1 MENKINVLDF
11 KVANLIAAG
20 EVVERPA
27 SAIKELIENSVDA
40 GAKNITVEI
49 QNGGI
54 SLMRVTDDGCGMSRE
69 DTEMCIRR
77 HATSKI
83 KDASDLAYII
93 TLGFRGEALAAIASV
108 SRLRIFS
115 KRREDQVGTLLSS
128 DGGRN
133 VTVTE
138 TGCASGTTVI
148 AEELFANVPARRK
161 FLKKDAAE
169 TMAVTGIVE
178 KAALAHP
185 EIAISLICDGKLR
198 YRTSGDGDLRS
209 AIYAVMGRECANNL
223 IPVRALSDGI
233 EINGF
238 VGTPELIRKNR
249 HGESFFLNGRYVRNT
264 TAQSALEAAF
274 RTYIPSDKFPM
285 SVLHL
290 KIHPSLVDVNVHPAK
305 LEVKFAEERKVFE
318 AIYAAVRGAL
328 THSIPRPEYGE
339 RTPEDKRQ
347 EGEAALSSFVPLP
360 DRTERKKPEERSL
373 FTESGG
379 LRTRSANDGFG
390 AGASGIGSTSGG
402 SGASSFGSVVVGSAG
417 VGSVDSDG
425 AYTPK
430 RFRALNAAERAA
442 LEGGSATQPGGGF
455 AVGNI
460 DRRLLDIEYDG
471 ALPQEK
477 TASGA
482 TENNGAAVGIGDGIA
497 ENDGA
502 TGNYGTT
509 DVSSDASGGADGAPI
524 RRDGPEHGFTPAPD
538 PFASRRAA
546 SVPAMSS
553 ACGTENGAGSA
564 AEKYGSG
571 NGVGAV
577 GREIGN
583 GVGAYGGEFGND
595 TETGDHGDRSNS
607 GNGAYGG
614 AGGSDSGDDN
624 ILRDPSAGLHTGSS
638 AVYPGT
644 SAVGSASA
652 DSTAHAPVYYRIIGI
667 AANAYVFVEVSD
679 GVVVIDKHA
688 AHERI
693 LFERMKENMYASR
706 RCEQLLLI
714 PETLQLS
721 PEEFAAACEYRDEI
735 EKTGFSFDA
744 DEETLGVKLTSRPSE
759 IEQSATGDV
768 FMQILSSLCSGGDG
782 AERSQSDMY
791 ERALFQASCK
801 AAVKAGREDDISHIE
816 YICEAVMNDPRIRF
830 CPHGR
835 PVSFELTTHD
845 IEKRFKR
852 I

>member
-238 VGTPELIRKNR
+238 VGTPEHIRKNR
-249 HGESFFLNGRYVRNT
+249 HGESFFLNGRYVSNT

-339 RTPEDKRQ
+339 RTPDDKRQ

-360 DRTERKKPEERSL
+360 DRTERKKPEDRSL
-373 FTESGG
+373 FIEASG
-379 LRTRSANDGFG
+379 LRTRSAHDCFG
-390 AGASGIGSTSGG
+390 TGTS
-402 SGASSFGSVVVGSAG
+402 G
-417 VGSVDSDG
+417 VGSMSG
-425 AYTPK
+425 GT
-430 RFRALNAAERAA
+430 
-442 LEGGSATQPGGGF
+442 GSASLGTVG
-455 AVGNI
+455 AGNI

-477 TASGA
+477 TAGGA
-482 TENNGAAVGIGDGIA
+482 TENNGAAVGVGDGIA
-497 ENDGA
+497 ENDDVS
-502 TGNYGTT
+502 GNYATT
-509 DVSSDASGGADGAPI
+509 DVSSDMSGGADGAPI

-538 PFASRRAA
+538 PFASRRSA
-546 SVPAMSS
+546 SVHAMSS
-553 ACGTENGAGSA
+553 ACGTDSGAFGNGTESGDHGNISNKGNGAG
-564 AEKYGSG
+564 G
-571 NGVGAV
+571 
-577 GREIGN
+577 
-583 GVGAYGGEFGND
+583 
-595 TETGDHGDRSNS
+595 T
-607 GNGAYGG
+607 
-614 AGGSDSGDDN
+614 GGSDAGDDN
-624 ILRDPSAGLHTGSS
+624 ILRDPSAGLYTGGASG
-638 AVYPGT
+638 VYPGT
-644 SAVGSASA
+644 SAVGSVSG
-652 DSTAHAPVYYRIIGI
+652 DNTSHVPVYYRIFGI

-714 PETLQLS
+714 PEILQLS

-768 FMQILSSLCSGGDG
+768 FMQILSSLSSGGDG

-816 YICEAVMNDPRIRF
+816 YICDAVMNDPRIRF

-835 PVSFELTTHD
+835 PVSFELTTRD

>member
-238 VGTPELIRKNR
+238 VDTPELIRKNR

-264 TAQSALEAAF
+264 TVQSALEAAF

-339 RTPEDKRQ
+339 RTPDDKRQ

-360 DRTERKKPEERSL
+360 DRTERKKPEDRSL
-373 FTESGG
+373 FIDASG
-379 LRTRSANDGFG
+379 LRTRSVHDCFG
-390 AGASGIGSTSGG
+390 TGASGVGSMSGG
-402 SGASSFGSVVVGSAG
+402 TGSASLG
-417 VGSVDSDG
+417 TVG
-425 AYTPK
+425 A
-430 RFRALNAAERAA
+430 
-442 LEGGSATQPGGGF
+442 
-455 AVGNI
+455 GNI

-471 ALPQEK
+471 ALTQEK
-477 TASGA
+477 TAGGA
-482 TENNGAAVGIGDGIA
+482 TENNGAAVGVGDGIA
-497 ENDGA
+497 ENDDVS
-502 TGNYGTT
+502 GNYATT
-509 DVSSDASGGADGAPI
+509 DVSSDMSGGADGAPI

-538 PFASRRAA
+538 PFASRRSA
-546 SVPAMSS
+546 SVHAMSS
-553 ACGTENGAGSA
+553 ACGTDSGAF
-564 AEKYGSG
+564 G
-571 NGVGAV
+571 NG
-577 GREIGN
+577 
-583 GVGAYGGEFGND
+583 
-595 TETGDHGDRSNS
+595 TESGDHGNISNK
-607 GNGAYGG
+607 GNGAGG
-614 AGGSDSGDDN
+614 AGGSDAGDDN
-624 ILRDPSAGLHTGSS
+624 ILRDPSAGLYTGGASGG
-638 AVYPGT
+638 YPGT
-644 SAVGSASA
+644 SAVGTVSGDNTS
-652 DSTAHAPVYYRIIGI
+652 HVPVYYRIIGI

-714 PETLQLS
+714 PEILQLS

-768 FMQILSSLCSGGDG
+768 FMQILSSLSSGGDG

-816 YICEAVMNDPRIRF
+816 YICDAVMNDPRIRF

-835 PVSFELTTHD
+835 PVSFELTTRD

>member
-1 MENKINVLDF
+1 MKGSDTALENKINVLDF

-264 TAQSALEAAF
+264 TVQSALEAAF

-339 RTPEDKRQ
+339 RTPDDKRQ

-360 DRTERKKPEERSL
+360 DRTERKKPEDRSL
-373 FTESGG
+373 FIDASG
-379 LRTRSANDGFG
+379 LRTRSVHDCFG
-390 AGASGIGSTSGG
+390 TGASGVGSMSGG
-402 SGASSFGSVVVGSAG
+402 TGSASLG
-417 VGSVDSDG
+417 TVG
-425 AYTPK
+425 A
-430 RFRALNAAERAA
+430 
-442 LEGGSATQPGGGF
+442 
-455 AVGNI
+455 GNI

-471 ALPQEK
+471 ALTQEK
-477 TASGA
+477 TAGGA
-482 TENNGAAVGIGDGIA
+482 TENNGAAVGVGDGIA
-497 ENDGA
+497 ENDDVS
-502 TGNYGTT
+502 GNYATT
-509 DVSSDASGGADGAPI
+509 DVSSDMSGGADGAPI

-538 PFASRRAA
+538 PFASRRSA
-546 SVPAMSS
+546 SVHAMSS
-553 ACGTENGAGSA
+553 ACGTDSGAF
-564 AEKYGSG
+564 G
-571 NGVGAV
+571 NG
-577 GREIGN
+577 
-583 GVGAYGGEFGND
+583 
-595 TETGDHGDRSNS
+595 TESGDHGNISNK
-607 GNGAYGG
+607 GNGAGG
-614 AGGSDSGDDN
+614 AGGSDAGDDN
-624 ILRDPSAGLHTGSS
+624 ILRDPSAGLYTGGASGG
-638 AVYPGT
+638 YPGT
-644 SAVGSASA
+644 SAVGTVSGDNTS
-652 DSTAHAPVYYRIIGI
+652 HVPVYYRIIGI

-714 PETLQLS
+714 PEILQLS

-759 IEQSATGDV
+759 IEQSATGT
-768 FMQILSSLCSGGDG
+768 
-782 AERSQSDMY
+782 Y
-791 ERALFQASCK
+791 SC
-801 AAVKAGREDDISHIE
+801 RYS
-816 YICEAVMNDPRIRF
+816 PR
-830 CPHGR
+830 
-835 PVSFELTTHD
+835 
-845 IEKRFKR
+845 
-852 I
+852 

>member
-339 RTPEDKRQ
+339 RTPDDKRQ

-360 DRTERKKPEERSL
+360 DRTERKKPEDRSL
-373 FTESGG
+373 FIEASG
-379 LRTRSANDGFG
+379 LRTRSVHDCFG
-390 AGASGIGSTSGG
+390 TGASGVGSMSGG
-402 SGASSFGSVVVGSAG
+402 TGSASLG
-417 VGSVDSDG
+417 TVG
-425 AYTPK
+425 A
-430 RFRALNAAERAA
+430 
-442 LEGGSATQPGGGF
+442 
-455 AVGNI
+455 GNI

-477 TASGA
+477 TAGGA
-482 TENNGAAVGIGDGIA
+482 TENNGAAVGVGDGIA
-497 ENDGA
+497 ENDDVS
-502 TGNYGTT
+502 GNCATT
-509 DVSSDASGGADGAPI
+509 DVSSDMSGGADGAPI

-538 PFASRRAA
+538 PFASRRSA
-546 SVPAMSS
+546 SVHAMSS
-553 ACGTENGAGSA
+553 ACGTDSGAF
-564 AEKYGSG
+564 G
-571 NGVGAV
+571 NG
-577 GREIGN
+577 
-583 GVGAYGGEFGND
+583 
-595 TETGDHGDRSNS
+595 TESGDHGNISNK
-607 GNGAYGG
+607 GNGAGG
-614 AGGSDSGDDN
+614 AGGSDAGDDN
-624 ILRDPSAGLHTGSS
+624 ILRDPSAGLYTGGASG
-638 AVYPGT
+638 VYPGT
-644 SAVGSASA
+644 SAVGTVSGDNTS
-652 DSTAHAPVYYRIIGI
+652 HVPVYYRIIGI

-714 PETLQLS
+714 PEILQLS

-768 FMQILSSLCSGGDG
+768 FMQILSSLSSGGDG

-816 YICEAVMNDPRIRF
+816 YICDAVMNDPRIRF

-835 PVSFELTTHD
+835 PVSFELTTRD

>member
-339 RTPEDKRQ
+339 RTPDDKRQ

-360 DRTERKKPEERSL
+360 DRTERKKPEDRSL
-373 FTESGG
+373 FIEASG
-379 LRTRSANDGFG
+379 LRTRSAHDCFG
-390 AGASGIGSTSGG
+390 TGTS
-402 SGASSFGSVVVGSAG
+402 G
-417 VGSVDSDG
+417 VGSMSG
-425 AYTPK
+425 GT
-430 RFRALNAAERAA
+430 
-442 LEGGSATQPGGGF
+442 GSASLGTVG
-455 AVGNI
+455 AGNI

-477 TASGA
+477 TAGGA
-482 TENNGAAVGIGDGIA
+482 TENNGAAVGVGDGIA
-497 ENDGA
+497 ENDDVS
-502 TGNYGTT
+502 GNYATT
-509 DVSSDASGGADGAPI
+509 DVSSDMSGGADGAPI

-538 PFASRRAA
+538 PFASRRSA
-546 SVPAMSS
+546 SVHAMSS
-553 ACGTENGAGSA
+553 ACGTDSGAFGNGTECGDHGNISNKGNGAG
-564 AEKYGSG
+564 G
-571 NGVGAV
+571 
-577 GREIGN
+577 
-583 GVGAYGGEFGND
+583 
-595 TETGDHGDRSNS
+595 T
-607 GNGAYGG
+607 
-614 AGGSDSGDDN
+614 GGSDAGDDN
-624 ILRDPSAGLHTGSS
+624 ILRDPSAGLYTGGASG
-638 AVYPGT
+638 VYPGT
-644 SAVGSASA
+644 SAVGSVSG
-652 DSTAHAPVYYRIIGI
+652 DNTSHVPVYYRIIGI

-714 PETLQLS
+714 PEILQLS

-768 FMQILSSLCSGGDG
+768 FMQILSSLSSGGDG

-816 YICEAVMNDPRIRF
+816 YICDAVMNDPRIRF

-835 PVSFELTTHD
+835 PVSFELTTRD

>member
-339 RTPEDKRQ
+339 RTPDDKRQ

-360 DRTERKKPEERSL
+360 DRTERKKPEDRSL
-373 FTESGG
+373 FIEASG
-379 LRTRSANDGFG
+379 LRTRSAHDCFG
-390 AGASGIGSTSGG
+390 TGTS
-402 SGASSFGSVVVGSAG
+402 G
-417 VGSVDSDG
+417 VGSMSG
-425 AYTPK
+425 GT
-430 RFRALNAAERAA
+430 
-442 LEGGSATQPGGGF
+442 GSASLGTVG
-455 AVGNI
+455 AGNI

-477 TASGA
+477 TAGGA
-482 TENNGAAVGIGDGIA
+482 TENNGAAVGVGDGIA
-497 ENDGA
+497 ESDDVS
-502 TGNYGTT
+502 GNYATT
-509 DVSSDASGGADGAPI
+509 DVSSDMSGGADGAPI

-538 PFASRRAA
+538 PFASRRSA
-546 SVPAMSS
+546 SVHAMSS
-553 ACGTENGAGSA
+553 ACGTDSGAFGNGTESGDHGNISNKGNGAG
-564 AEKYGSG
+564 G
-571 NGVGAV
+571 
-577 GREIGN
+577 
-583 GVGAYGGEFGND
+583 
-595 TETGDHGDRSNS
+595 T
-607 GNGAYGG
+607 
-614 AGGSDSGDDN
+614 GGSDAGDDN
-624 ILRDPSAGLHTGSS
+624 ILRDPSAGLYTGGASG
-638 AVYPGT
+638 VYPGT
-644 SAVGSASA
+644 SAVGSVSG
-652 DSTAHAPVYYRIIGI
+652 DNTSHVPVYYRIIGI

-714 PETLQLS
+714 PEILQLS

-768 FMQILSSLCSGGDG
+768 FMQILSSLSSGGDG

-816 YICEAVMNDPRIRF
+816 YICDAVMNDPRIRF

-835 PVSFELTTHD
+835 PVSFELTTRD

>member
-1 MENKINVLDF
+1 MKGSDTALENKINVLDF

-264 TAQSALEAAF
+264 TVQSALEAAF

-339 RTPEDKRQ
+339 RTPDDKRQ

-360 DRTERKKPEERSL
+360 DRTERKKPEDRSL
-373 FTESGG
+373 FIDASG
-379 LRTRSANDGFG
+379 LRTRSVHDCFG
-390 AGASGIGSTSGG
+390 TGASGVGSMSGG
-402 SGASSFGSVVVGSAG
+402 TGSASLG
-417 VGSVDSDG
+417 TVG
-425 AYTPK
+425 A
-430 RFRALNAAERAA
+430 
-442 LEGGSATQPGGGF
+442 
-455 AVGNI
+455 GNI

-471 ALPQEK
+471 ALTQEK
-477 TASGA
+477 TAGGA
-482 TENNGAAVGIGDGIA
+482 TENNGAAVGVGDGIA
-497 ENDGA
+497 ENDDVS
-502 TGNYGTT
+502 GNYATT
-509 DVSSDASGGADGAPI
+509 DVSSDMSGGADGAPI

-538 PFASRRAA
+538 PFASRRSA
-546 SVPAMSS
+546 SVHAMSS
-553 ACGTENGAGSA
+553 ACGTDSGAF
-564 AEKYGSG
+564 G
-571 NGVGAV
+571 NG
-577 GREIGN
+577 
-583 GVGAYGGEFGND
+583 
-595 TETGDHGDRSNS
+595 TESGDHGNISNK
-607 GNGAYGG
+607 GNGAGG
-614 AGGSDSGDDN
+614 AGGSDAGDDN
-624 ILRDPSAGLHTGSS
+624 ILRDPSAGLYTGGASGG
-638 AVYPGT
+638 YPGT
-644 SAVGSASA
+644 SAVGTVSGDNTS
-652 DSTAHAPVYYRIIGI
+652 HVPVYYRIIGI

-714 PETLQLS
+714 PEILQLS

-768 FMQILSSLCSGGDG
+768 FMQILSSLSSGGDG

-816 YICEAVMNDPRIRF
+816 YICGAVMNDPRIRF

-835 PVSFELTTHD
+835 PVSFELTTRD

>member
-1 MENKINVLDF
+1 MKGSDTALENKINVLDF

-108 SRLRIFS
+108 LRLRIFS

-169 TMAVTGIVE
+169 TMVVTGIVE

-339 RTPEDKRQ
+339 RTPDDKRQ

-360 DRTERKKPEERSL
+360 DRTERKKPEDRSL
-373 FTESGG
+373 FIEASA
-379 LRTRSANDGFG
+379 LRTRSAHDCFG
-390 AGASGIGSTSGG
+390 TGASGVGSMSGG
-402 SGASSFGSVVVGSAG
+402 TGSASLG
-417 VGSVDSDG
+417 TVG
-425 AYTPK
+425 A
-430 RFRALNAAERAA
+430 
-442 LEGGSATQPGGGF
+442 
-455 AVGNI
+455 GNI

-477 TASGA
+477 TAGVA
-482 TENNGAAVGIGDGIA
+482 TEKNGAAVGVGDGIA
-497 ENDGA
+497 ENDDVS
-502 TGNYGTT
+502 GNYATT
-509 DVSSDASGGADGAPI
+509 DVSSDMSGGADGAPI

-538 PFASRRAA
+538 PFASRRSA
-546 SVPAMSS
+546 SVHAMSS
-553 ACGTENGAGSA
+553 ACGTDSGAF
-564 AEKYGSG
+564 G
-571 NGVGAV
+571 NGN
-577 GREIGN
+577 ES
-583 GVGAYGGEFGND
+583 
-595 TETGDHGDRSNS
+595 GDHGNISNK
-607 GNGAYGG
+607 GNGAGG
-614 AGGSDSGDDN
+614 AGGSDAGDDN
-624 ILRDPSAGLHTGSS
+624 ILRDPSAGLYTGGASG
-638 AVYPGT
+638 VYPGA
-644 SAVGSASA
+644 SAVGSVSGNNT
-652 DSTAHAPVYYRIIGI
+652 SHVPVYYRIIGI

-714 PETLQLS
+714 PEILQLS

-768 FMQILSSLCSGGDG
+768 FMQILSSLSSGGDG

-816 YICEAVMNDPRIRF
+816 YICDAVMNDPRIRF

-835 PVSFELTTHD
+835 PVSFELTTRD

>member
-1 MENKINVLDF
+1 MKGSDTALENKINVLDF

-264 TAQSALEAAF
+264 TVQSALEAAF

-339 RTPEDKRQ
+339 RTPDDKRQ

-360 DRTERKKPEERSL
+360 DRTERKKPEDRSL
-373 FTESGG
+373 FIDASG
-379 LRTRSANDGFG
+379 LRTRSVHDCFG
-390 AGASGIGSTSGG
+390 TGASGVGSMSGG
-402 SGASSFGSVVVGSAG
+402 TGSASLG
-417 VGSVDSDG
+417 TVG
-425 AYTPK
+425 A
-430 RFRALNAAERAA
+430 
-442 LEGGSATQPGGGF
+442 
-455 AVGNI
+455 GNI

-471 ALPQEK
+471 ALTQEK
-477 TASGA
+477 TAGGA
-482 TENNGAAVGIGDGIA
+482 TENNGAAVGVGDGIA
-497 ENDGA
+497 ENDDVS
-502 TGNYGTT
+502 GNYATT
-509 DVSSDASGGADGAPI
+509 DVSSDMSGGADGAPI

-538 PFASRRAA
+538 PFASRRSA
-546 SVPAMSS
+546 SVHAMSS
-553 ACGTENGAGSA
+553 ACGTDSGAF
-564 AEKYGSG
+564 G
-571 NGVGAV
+571 NG
-577 GREIGN
+577 
-583 GVGAYGGEFGND
+583 
-595 TETGDHGDRSNS
+595 TESGDHGNISNK
-607 GNGAYGG
+607 GNGAGG
-614 AGGSDSGDDN
+614 AGGSDAGDDN
-624 ILRDPSAGLHTGSS
+624 ILRDPSAGLYTGGASGG
-638 AVYPGT
+638 YPGT
-644 SAVGSASA
+644 SAVGTVSGDNTS
-652 DSTAHAPVYYRIIGI
+652 HVPVYYRIIGI

-714 PETLQLS
+714 PEILQLS

-768 FMQILSSLCSGGDG
+768 FMQILSSLSSGGDG

-816 YICEAVMNDPRIRF
+816 YICDAVMNDPRIRF

-835 PVSFELTTHD
+835 PVSFELTTRD

>member
-1 MENKINVLDF
+1 MKGSDTALENKINVLDF

-339 RTPEDKRQ
+339 RTPDDKRQ

-360 DRTERKKPEERSL
+360 DRTERKKPEDRSL
-373 FTESGG
+373 FIEASG
-379 LRTRSANDGFG
+379 LRTRSAHDCFG
-390 AGASGIGSTSGG
+390 TGTS
-402 SGASSFGSVVVGSAG
+402 G
-417 VGSVDSDG
+417 VGSMSG
-425 AYTPK
+425 GT
-430 RFRALNAAERAA
+430 
-442 LEGGSATQPGGGF
+442 GSASLGTVG
-455 AVGNI
+455 AGNI

-477 TASGA
+477 TAGGA
-482 TENNGAAVGIGDGIA
+482 TENNGAAVGVGDGIA
-497 ENDGA
+497 ENDDVS
-502 TGNYGTT
+502 GNYATT
-509 DVSSDASGGADGAPI
+509 DVSSDMSGGADGAPI

-538 PFASRRAA
+538 PFASRISA
-546 SVPAMSS
+546 SVHAMSS
-553 ACGTENGAGSA
+553 ACGTDSGAFGNGTESGDHGNISNKGNGAG
-564 AEKYGSG
+564 G
-571 NGVGAV
+571 
-577 GREIGN
+577 
-583 GVGAYGGEFGND
+583 
-595 TETGDHGDRSNS
+595 T
-607 GNGAYGG
+607 
-614 AGGSDSGDDN
+614 GGSDAGDDN
-624 ILRDPSAGLHTGSS
+624 ILRDPSAGLYTGGASG
-638 AVYPGT
+638 VYPGT
-644 SAVGSASA
+644 SAVGSVSG
-652 DSTAHAPVYYRIIGI
+652 DNTSHVPVYYRIIGI

-714 PETLQLS
+714 PEILQLS

-768 FMQILSSLCSGGDG
+768 FMQILSSLSSGGDG

-816 YICEAVMNDPRIRF
+816 YICDAVMNDPRIRF

-835 PVSFELTTHD
+835 PVSFELTTRD

>member
-1 MENKINVLDF
+1 MKGSDTALENKINVLDF

-339 RTPEDKRQ
+339 RTPDDKRQ

-360 DRTERKKPEERSL
+360 DRTERKKPEDRSL
-373 FTESGG
+373 FIEASG
-379 LRTRSANDGFG
+379 LRTRSAHDCFG
-390 AGASGIGSTSGG
+390 TGASGVGSMSGG
-402 SGASSFGSVVVGSAG
+402 TGSASLG
-417 VGSVDSDG
+417 TVG
-425 AYTPK
+425 A
-430 RFRALNAAERAA
+430 
-442 LEGGSATQPGGGF
+442 
-455 AVGNI
+455 GNI

-477 TASGA
+477 TAGGA
-482 TENNGAAVGIGDGIA
+482 TENNGAAVGFGDGIA
-497 ENDGA
+497 ENDDVS
-502 TGNYGTT
+502 GNCATT
-509 DVSSDASGGADGAPI
+509 DVSSDMSGGADGAPI

-538 PFASRRAA
+538 PFASRRSA
-546 SVPAMSS
+546 SVYAMSS
-553 ACGTENGAGSA
+553 ACGTDSGAFGNGTESGDHGNISNKGNGAG
-564 AEKYGSG
+564 
-571 NGVGAV
+571 GV
-577 GREIGN
+577 
-583 GVGAYGGEFGND
+583 
-595 TETGDHGDRSNS
+595 
-607 GNGAYGG
+607 
-614 AGGSDSGDDN
+614 GGSDAGDDN
-624 ILRDPSAGLHTGSS
+624 ILRDPSAGLYTGGASG
-638 AVYPGT
+638 VYPGT
-644 SAVGSASA
+644 SAVGSVSG
-652 DSTAHAPVYYRIIGI
+652 DNTSHVPVYYRIIGI

-768 FMQILSSLCSGGDG
+768 FMQILSSLSSGGDG

-816 YICEAVMNDPRIRF
+816 YICDAVMNDPRIRF

-835 PVSFELTTHD
+835 PVSFELTTRD

>member
-1 MENKINVLDF
+1 MKGSDTALENKINVLDF

-339 RTPEDKRQ
+339 RTPDDKRQ

-360 DRTERKKPEERSL
+360 DRTERKKPEDRSL
-373 FTESGG
+373 FIEASG
-379 LRTRSANDGFG
+379 LRTRSAHDCFG
-390 AGASGIGSTSGG
+390 TGTSGVG
-402 SGASSFGSVVVGSAG
+402 GMSGGTGSASLG
-417 VGSVDSDG
+417 TVG
-425 AYTPK
+425 A
-430 RFRALNAAERAA
+430 
-442 LEGGSATQPGGGF
+442 
-455 AVGNI
+455 GNI

-477 TASGA
+477 TAGGA
-482 TENNGAAVGIGDGIA
+482 TEKNGAAVGVGDGIA
-497 ENDGA
+497 ENDDVS
-502 TGNYGTT
+502 GNCATT
-509 DVSSDASGGADGAPI
+509 DVSSDMSGGADGAPI

-538 PFASRRAA
+538 PFASRRSA
-546 SVPAMSS
+546 SVHAMSS
-553 ACGTENGAGSA
+553 ACGTDSGAF
-564 AEKYGSG
+564 G
-571 NGVGAV
+571 NG
-577 GREIGN
+577 
-583 GVGAYGGEFGND
+583 
-595 TETGDHGDRSNS
+595 TESGDHGNISNK
-607 GNGAYGG
+607 GNGAGG
-614 AGGSDSGDDN
+614 AGGSDAGDDN
-624 ILRDPSAGLHTGSS
+624 ILRDPSAGLYTGGASG
-638 AVYPGT
+638 VYPGT
-644 SAVGSASA
+644 SAVGSVSG
-652 DSTAHAPVYYRIIGI
+652 DNTSHVPVYYRIIGI

-714 PETLQLS
+714 PEILQLS

-768 FMQILSSLCSGGDG
+768 FMQILSSLSSGGDG

-816 YICEAVMNDPRIRF
+816 YICDAVMNDPRIRF

-835 PVSFELTTHD
+835 PVSFELTTRD

>member
-264 TAQSALEAAF
+264 TVQSALEAAF

-339 RTPEDKRQ
+339 RTPDDKRQ

-360 DRTERKKPEERSL
+360 DRTERKKPEDRSL
-373 FTESGG
+373 FIDASG
-379 LRTRSANDGFG
+379 LRTRSVHDCFG
-390 AGASGIGSTSGG
+390 TGASGVGSMSGG
-402 SGASSFGSVVVGSAG
+402 TGSASLG
-417 VGSVDSDG
+417 TVG
-425 AYTPK
+425 A
-430 RFRALNAAERAA
+430 
-442 LEGGSATQPGGGF
+442 
-455 AVGNI
+455 GNI

-471 ALPQEK
+471 ALTQEK
-477 TASGA
+477 TAGGA
-482 TENNGAAVGIGDGIA
+482 TENNGAAVG
-497 ENDGA
+497 
-502 TGNYGTT
+502 
-509 DVSSDASGGADGAPI
+509 
-524 RRDGPEHGFTPAPD
+524 
-538 PFASRRAA
+538 
-546 SVPAMSS
+546 
-553 ACGTENGAGSA
+553 
-564 AEKYGSG
+564 
-571 NGVGAV
+571 GAV
-577 GREIGN
+577 YGRTFRGISRYIG
-583 GVGAYGGEFGND
+583 GRHRLWRQY
-595 TETGDHGDRSNS
+595 
-607 GNGAYGG
+607 
-614 AGGSDSGDDN
+614 
-624 ILRDPSAGLHTGSS
+624 
-638 AVYPGT
+638 
-644 SAVGSASA
+644 
-652 DSTAHAPVYYRIIGI
+652 I
-667 AANAYVFVEVSD
+667 A
-679 GVVVIDKHA
+679 
-688 AHERI
+688 
-693 LFERMKENMYASR
+693 
-706 RCEQLLLI
+706 C
-714 PETLQLS
+714 
-721 PEEFAAACEYRDEI
+721 AC
-735 EKTGFSFDA
+735 
-744 DEETLGVKLTSRPSE
+744 
-759 IEQSATGDV
+759 
-768 FMQILSSLCSGGDG
+768 ILSHNRYRRKRLCVC
-782 AERSQSDMY
+782 RS
-791 ERALFQASCK
+791 
-801 AAVKAGREDDISHIE
+801 V
-816 YICEAVMNDPRIRF
+816 
-830 CPHGR
+830 
-835 PVSFELTTHD
+835 
-845 IEKRFKR
+845 
-852 I
+852 

>member
-339 RTPEDKRQ
+339 RTPDDKRQ

-360 DRTERKKPEERSL
+360 DRTERKKPEDRSL
-373 FTESGG
+373 FIEASA
-379 LRTRSANDGFG
+379 LRTRSAHDCFG
-390 AGASGIGSTSGG
+390 TGASGVGSMSGG
-402 SGASSFGSVVVGSAG
+402 TGSASLG
-417 VGSVDSDG
+417 TVG
-425 AYTPK
+425 A
-430 RFRALNAAERAA
+430 
-442 LEGGSATQPGGGF
+442 
-455 AVGNI
+455 GNI

-477 TASGA
+477 TADGV
-482 TENNGAAVGIGDGIA
+482 TENNGAAVGVGGGIA
-497 ENDGA
+497 ENDDVS
-502 TGNYGTT
+502 GNYATT
-509 DVSSDASGGADGAPI
+509 DVSSDMSGGADGAPI

-538 PFASRRAA
+538 PFASRRSA
-546 SVPAMSS
+546 SVHVMSS
-553 ACGTENGAGSA
+553 ACGTDSGAF
-564 AEKYGSG
+564 G
-571 NGVGAV
+571 NG
-577 GREIGN
+577 
-583 GVGAYGGEFGND
+583 
-595 TETGDHGDRSNS
+595 TESGDHGNISNK
-607 GNGAYGG
+607 GNGAGG
-614 AGGSDSGDDN
+614 AGGSDAGDDN
-624 ILRDPSAGLHTGSS
+624 ILRDPSAGLYTGGASG
-638 AVYPGT
+638 VYPGT
-644 SAVGSASA
+644 SAVGSVSG
-652 DSTAHAPVYYRIIGI
+652 DNTSHVPVYYRIIGI

-714 PETLQLS
+714 PEILQLS

-768 FMQILSSLCSGGDG
+768 FMQILSSLSSGGDG

-816 YICEAVMNDPRIRF
+816 YICDAVMNDPRIRF

-835 PVSFELTTHD
+835 PVSFELTTRD

>member
-1 MENKINVLDF
+1 MKGSDTALENKINVLDF

-339 RTPEDKRQ
+339 RIPDDKRQ

-373 FTESGG
+373 FIEAGG
-379 LRTRSANDGFG
+379 LRTRSAQDRFG
-390 AGASGIGSTSGG
+390 TGASGVGSMSGG
-402 SGASSFGSVVVGSAG
+402 AVSASLGTVGA
-417 VGSVDSDG
+417 
-425 AYTPK
+425 
-430 RFRALNAAERAA
+430 
-442 LEGGSATQPGGGF
+442 
-455 AVGNI
+455 GNI

-477 TASGA
+477 AAGGA
-482 TENNGAAVGIGDGIA
+482 TENNGAAVGVGDGIA
-497 ENDGA
+497 ENDGVS
-502 TGNYGTT
+502 GNCATT
-509 DVSSDASGGADGAPI
+509 DVSSDMSGGADGAPI

-538 PFASRRAA
+538 PFASRRSA
-546 SVPAMSS
+546 SVHAMSS
-553 ACGTENGAGSA
+553 ACGTDSGAIGA
-564 AEKYGSG
+564 ERAVEKYGSG
-571 NGVGAV
+571 SGVDAV
-577 GREIGN
+577 GRAFGN
-583 GVGAYGGEFGND
+583 G
-595 TETGDHGDRSNS
+595 TESGDHGDRLSKTNN
-607 GNGAYGG
+607 GNGAGG
-614 AGGSDSGDDN
+614 AGGSDAGDDN
-624 ILRDPSAGLHTGSS
+624 ILRDPSAGLYTGGASG
-638 AVYPGT
+638 VYPGT
-644 SAVGSASA
+644 SAVGTVSGDNTS
-652 DSTAHAPVYYRIIGI
+652 HVPVYYRIIGI

-706 RCEQLLLI
+706 QCEQLLLI
-714 PETLQLS
+714 PEILQLS

-768 FMQILSSLCSGGDG
+768 FMQILSSLSSGGDG

-801 AAVKAGREDDISHIE
+801 AAVKAGHEDDISHIE
-816 YICEAVMNDPRIRF
+816 YICDAVMNDPRIRF

-835 PVSFELTTHD
+835 PVSFELTTRD